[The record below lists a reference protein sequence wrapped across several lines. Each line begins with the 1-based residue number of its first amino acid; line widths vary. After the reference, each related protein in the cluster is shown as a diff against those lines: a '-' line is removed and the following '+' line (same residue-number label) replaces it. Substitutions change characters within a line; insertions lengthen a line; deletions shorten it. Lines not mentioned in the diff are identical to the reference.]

1 MLKYFYNIIL
11 TFAAVIQINAENS
24 TMYETFSIY
33 PVYNETYQMNIID
46 GIEIVSSTGPLK
58 FNLQNFATNKTFYQ
72 NIGKYL

>member
-33 PVYNETYQMNIID
+33 PVYNETY
-46 GIEIVSSTGPLK
+46 
-58 FNLQNFATNKTFYQ
+58 
-72 NIGKYL
+72 

>member
-33 PVYNETYQMNIID
+33 PVYNETYQTNIID

-58 FNLQNFATNKTFYQ
+58 FNLQSFATNKTFYQ
-72 NIGKYL
+72 NIGEYL